1 MAGNRLSRIA
11 TVAALCVCCLS
22 GCGPASPP
30 PSPTWPAGPLV
41 DLSHAFDERTI
52 FWPTAERF
60 TLEVVAQGMT
70 PGGYFYAANN
80 FRTAEH
86 GGTHL
91 DAPVHFAANGQA
103 ADEIPLDRLVGPA
116 AVVDVTAA
124 AERNAD
130 YVVTVADFNAFES
143 RHGRIP
149 DGAILL
155 IRTGYSTRWPD
166 PARYLGTAE
175 RGAAAVPKLHFPGI
189 DPAAA
194 RWLVEQ
200 RRIDAVGIDTASI
213 DYGQST
219 TYEAHRVLYDS
230 NIPGLENLTALDRL
244 PPTGAVVIALPMKI
258 AGGSGAPL
266 RAIAVLPAPVRRL
279 R

>member
-1 MAGNRLSRIA
+1 MLAKISSCLA
-11 TVAALCVCCLS
+11 VLLALGCAPPAPAPPQVS
-22 GCGPASPP
+22 GL
-30 PSPTWPAGPLV
+30 WPAGTLV

-60 TLEVVAQGMT
+60 RLDVVSHGMT

-80 FRTAEH
+80 FTTAEH

-91 DAPVHFAANGQA
+91 DAPIHFAEGRHA

-116 AVVDVTAA
+116 IVVDVTAA
-124 AERNAD
+124 AERNPD
-130 YVVTVADFNAFES
+130 YLVTVADLEGFES

-155 IRTGYSTRWPD
+155 IRTGYSSRWPD
-166 PARYLGTAE
+166 AERYLGTAE
-175 RGAAAVPKLHFPGI
+175 RGAAAVAKLHFPGI

-194 RWLVEQ
+194 RWLLQQ
-200 RRIDAVGIDTASI
+200 RKIDAIGIDTASI
-213 DYGQST
+213 DFGQST
-219 TYEAHRVLYDS
+219 TYETHRLLYEA
-230 NIPGLENLTALDRL
+230 NIPGFENLAALDRL
-244 PPTGAVVIALPMKI
+244 PPTGAFVVALPMKI

-266 RAIAVLPAPVRRL
+266 RAIAVLPDGRR
-279 R
+279 